1 MQKVI
6 EYLFNCKGVVNVS
19 DDDIFE
25 VQPGVY
31 SSIYVNFKATLS
43 DAKTRQSISKIVSQ
57 EIGND
62 CDYICGIESGGSY
75 YAASIA
81 DSLNKKLIL
90 FRKNRKKY
98 NIKNRFAGTL
108 PNPGDRV
115 IVVDDVMSSGNTI
128 ARAVN
133 CLKNMGC
140 KVDVAV
146 IFSYCWEDV
155 IAKNLHIDIKAI
167 SNAVELIKYGLEK
180 NAISE
185 KNAQLIYEYINR
197 EETRVYRYKRPVER
211 CEHIYA

>member
-1 MQKVI
+1 
-6 EYLFNCKGVVNVS
+6 
-19 DDDIFE
+19 
-25 VQPGVY
+25 
-31 SSIYVNFKATLS
+31 
-43 DAKTRQSISKIVSQ
+43 
-57 EIGND
+57 
-62 CDYICGIESGGSY
+62 
-75 YAASIA
+75 
-81 DSLNKKLIL
+81 
-90 FRKNRKKY
+90 
-98 NIKNRFAGTL
+98 
-108 PNPGDRV
+108 
-115 IVVDDVMSSGNTI
+115 MSSGNTI